1 MEIQVLDSVIALVV
15 VILLLSLIVQAIQG
29 AFKKFLKIKSRTLEV
44 SLIDL
49 FENALD
55 LPKKE
60 NQTAVS
66 RCLENSPVLSLA
78 VRKPVAKQ
86 ARPEVR
92 ALLDEVRKEFEGIG
106 RVAQSGRWAMDSL
119 AKEDLLKVM
128 ARIAPDTLLPK
139 LLDNLKA
146 ACQQVDAVQAA
157 LRQVGQSMA
166 GAEVSGEAS
175 ARFASLRQALV
186 PLINDVRAIYNG
198 KTQEFNAK
206 LLIGDIVRLREVR
219 LEEILAVLTET
230 QKIVDRDLA
239 AARTARQDTTVL
251 AAASAALRDLAEKLA
266 DVHAGFD
273 AALAPLRARLRSLEN
288 WFDTVMQSFEER
300 YSRDMR
306 TWALVISLIVV
317 VIANANFFAI
327 ARDIWNDD
335 ARRARI
341 VALGQDLEL
350 KRDRLQTAE
359 QAAVPPQNLAALR
372 KEYQDARKEITD
384 LSGLY
389 TSLGFEPI
397 WKASP
402 SKSPGGLLGMLCGWL
417 VMTLVL
423 SVGAPFWQDTLESL
437 FGLKNL
443 LRKRADIRPVE
454 QASGGGYP
462 RET

>member
-29 AFKKFLKIKSRTLEV
+29 AFKKLLKIKSRTLEV

-60 NQTAVS
+60 NPTAMN
-66 RCLENSPVLSLA
+66 RALENSPVLSLA
-78 VRKPVAKQ
+78 IRKPAAEQVA
-86 ARPEVR
+86 PEVKT
-92 ALLDEVRKEFEGIG
+92 LLDEVRKEFQDIG

-128 ARIAPDTLLPK
+128 ARIAPDTLLPR
-139 LLDNLKA
+139 LLTNLKA
-146 ACQQVDAVQAA
+146 ACQQVEALQAA
-157 LRQVGQSMA
+157 LRTVGQSMA

-175 ARFASLRQALV
+175 ARFAGLRQALV
-186 PLINDVRAIYNG
+186 PLINDVRAIYDG
-198 KTQEFNAK
+198 QTQQLNAK
-206 LLIGDIVRLREVR
+206 LLIGDIVRLREVK
-219 LEEILAVLTET
+219 LEEILAVLAET

-239 AARTARQDTTVL
+239 AARTANQNTAVL
-251 AAASAALRDLAEKLA
+251 ANASAALRDLAEKLA

-273 AALAPLRARLRSLEN
+273 AALAPLRARLRSVEN

-300 YSRDMR
+300 YSRGMR
-306 TWALVISLIVV
+306 TWALVISLVVV

-335 ARRARI
+335 ARRARM

-350 KRDRLQTAE
+350 QRERLQTAE
-359 QAAVPPQNLAALR
+359 QASAAPRNLAGLR
-372 KEYQDARKEITD
+372 QDYQNTRKEITD
-384 LSGLY
+384 LSDLY

-402 SKSPGGLLGMLCGWL
+402 SESPGGFPGMLCGWL
-417 VMTLVL
+417 VMTLLL

-443 LRKRADIRPVE
+443 LRKRGDIRPVE
-454 QASGGGYP
+454 QASGEGYP
-462 RET
+462 RGA